1 MPFLKYLRVSI
12 TIVFLSLIFF
22 LFFDFL
28 FGKLLLEKTN
38 LLTNNQIFKEK
49 RIRVVHPIYH
59 HTLAS
64 NINFKSKW
72 GQDEFFLCTN
82 ADGFR
87 IDCKNQNQENQIYD
101 IAIIGDSFV
110 EGLGIN
116 YEKTL
121 SGILEKELNKKII
134 NLGVSSYS
142 TSIYLEKIKFHLENG
157 LKFHH
162 LILFPDISD
171 LHDETNLYI
180 NSNGRILD
188 KKLDKRLEYF
198 TKLYFPLSNS
208 IIFLLK
214 NLSSNKID
222 QTFSHKIIRSNNPS
236 YSLYHNT
243 KVEWVLNQSNN
254 LNNYDLPKDQAIKN
268 MLRLTDELVDFLKKK
283 NIKLSVVVYP
293 WPQVIL
299 NNTKENIYLETWK
312 NFCKNNCHNFID
324 SNQIF
329 LNEANKIGKIETV
342 KKYYIYSNIWWDVH
356 FNEAGQKIIANNIL
370 NKFKF

>member
-1 MPFLKYLRVSI
+1 LPFLKYIKAYI
-12 TIVFLSLIFF
+12 TIFFLSLIFF

-38 LLTNNQIFKEK
+38 LLNNNQIFQEK
-49 RIRVVHPIYH
+49 KIRVVHPIYH

-82 ADGFR
+82 TNGFR
-87 IDCKNQNQENQIYD
+87 IDCKNLKNENQIYD
-101 IAIIGDSFV
+101 IAIIGDSFI

-142 TSIYLEKIKFHLENG
+142 TSIYLEKIKFHLDRG

-198 TKLYFPLSNS
+198 TKLYFPLSNR
-208 IIFLLK
+208 IIYLLR
-214 NLSSNKID
+214 NLSFNKID
-222 QTFSHKIIRSNNPS
+222 QSISDKIVRSNNPS

-243 KVEWVLNQSNN
+243 KVEWVLNQNNN

-268 MLRLTDELVDFLKKK
+268 MLKITDELVDFLKKK

-299 NNTKENIYLETWK
+299 NEIEENIYLKTWK
-312 NFCKNNCHNFID
+312 NFCENKCYNFID
-324 SNQIF
+324 SNKIF
-329 LNEANKIGKIETV
+329 LNEAKNIGKIETV

-356 FNEAGQKIIANNIL
+356 FNIQGQKLVSDNIL
-370 NKFKF
+370 KQFKF

>member
-38 LLTNNQIFKEK
+38 LLTNNQIFQEK

-82 ADGFR
+82 ANGFR
-87 IDCKNQNQENQIYD
+87 VDCKNQKNENQIYD

-142 TSIYLEKIKFHLENG
+142 TSIYLEKIKFHLDRG

-198 TKLYFPLSNS
+198 TKLYFPLSNNS
-208 IIFLLK
+208 IFLLR

-222 QTFSHKIIRSNNPS
+222 QSISNKIVRSNNPS

-268 MLRLTDELVDFLKKK
+268 MLKITDELVDFLKKK
-283 NIKLSVVVYP
+283 ILDYLSWFILGLKL
-293 WPQVIL
+293 
-299 NNTKENIYLETWK
+299 
-312 NFCKNNCHNFID
+312 F
-324 SNQIF
+324 
-329 LNEANKIGKIETV
+329 
-342 KKYYIYSNIWWDVH
+342 
-356 FNEAGQKIIANNIL
+356 
-370 NKFKF
+370 